1 MQDVMLLLPVMM
13 GAISAL
19 VLAKATSR
27 PASIRLHRSGR
38 RPRR

>member
-1 MQDVMLLLPVMM
+1 MQDIVLLLPVMM
-13 GAISAL
+13 GVISAL

-38 RPRR
+38 RSLR

>member
-1 MQDVMLLLPVMM
+1 MQDIMLMLPVVM
-13 GAISAL
+13 GVISAL

-27 PASIRLHRSGR
+27 PASIRLHRSER